1 MALHTITPAEGVLA
15 QFSSEEASRI
25 GASAISN
32 FSKLESEYHSLFHF
46 HLPAYAKNKL
56 SSRGFYLSPFSYE
69 THSHPVSK
77 TIESHLIN
85 VKLPH
90 YINEEFLIVGI
101 KDNKLSVLRKEK
113 KLRFLEALNRCV
125 TSHDIQRYGPSFHFE
140 KAKSNWKSNF
150 SDVNLSAGVQSLLP
164 RVLFDK
170 GRLFDAQL
178 FLYDELHYWSLK
190 DIVDFLEISRAKTV
204 IGSFVFPSEILAG
217 ARTSLNPWAYEF
229 KIKGDK
235 LIYAPDGVWSESYEQ
250 PLAAGQLLKYN
261 KIMTRNGSYS
271 VQVRDSIFSH
281 CLVIIN
287 KDDLINEEFRV
298 FSDFD
303 AISIRRIG
311 YLGGNADDV
320 IPVRHEVVLS
330 IFKYIRTLKKPD
342 LQSGMAKHRQLVD
355 NPTGL
360 EIRFIEDFV
369 HFILEHHEKFNLIE
383 QKFSNFFSAACI
395 EMLPK
400 YMQRF
405 FNSFKGYSLGKF
417 IEEIEPFS
425 FTLKCRVYSRFGFKT
440 SFTDEEELINARN
453 DPMCLLIGNSKGLGG
468 FNCDYSDSIFNAH
481 ISVFA
486 NAHPTLMRTLVK
498 SFINVW
504 VGKTED
510 SYYKSLFALKKSLNQ
525 KGSKLFMLHDERY
538 NSLVILANLTDSY
551 LFKNLLRNEVSTRLR
566 KSGCIR
572 GLLRN
577 DLPPSCPDSKREVRF
592 LSCYNYLISDLKRI
606 SEECSPI
613 AALTQTAG
621 LDAQL
626 IEMKRP
632 FGVVKQKC
640 LHKETAPKPL
650 LKEIAEHRAKSDGDV
665 TFESAIAS
673 ESDSREKLLHS
684 QLAEGGSIEVPS
696 AVINSCSS
704 DAFISSIIKVGPFK
718 DTATMSFVE
727 GLDFSTG
734 FKHKG
739 RTALFFSNG
748 GFTYGFNNVL
758 YKSNGWP
765 AVFRELY
772 GERFNSCLVQRY
784 DDSAT
789 LGFHADD
796 ERCYDQ
802 DHEVMTINLFGSA
815 TISFSK
821 GSFPPPSLSNPELY
835 FEMKLDHGDWLLMPK
850 SFQRSYKHSI
860 KNTTVGRISLTFRKQ
875 ARSMDGSAIA
885 SISPENGHNNGEGE
899 HNFYFEEINKCS
911 IVAAPETVKC
921 SLSIFPVKADGDC
934 FWHAV
939 SSIFGLDAQ
948 ELKQLVN
955 ERAIAEGCIDQ
966 QHMRDFLHEM
976 EPKVYASNAS
986 LAATCYLM
994 NLKLIIKL
1002 TGLDDDSW
1010 VVVEP
1015 LALSNEKAS
1024 IGYLVLNQKCHHF
1037 DLAVPKEGCV
1047 VRAVSEF
1054 LKQNPT
1060 KILSV
1065 LSANCSKE
1073 LLHELMSGLGI
1084 QEFHLEEI
1092 FSIFD
1097 ICAEVSDGVSSRV
1110 LNRKGSRAAKFVVD
1124 KDHFSFCPGTK
1135 ASTNLG
1141 AFKAPSGCAMIA
1153 IEKYEEFLK
1162 ANANIVP
1169 FTPSLSL
1176 ARKLADSFLSGQ
1188 TGVINSKIVAGQ
1200 YDWLSDT
1207 NRLCFDERK
1216 IGAIVGTFGSGKSHN
1231 VIELIRHNLGY
1242 KNLIISPRRSL
1253 KDQFISMLD
1262 LVSARSKGKRA
1273 STEVV
1278 TFEVALKKN
1287 GLLKKAR
1294 IFIDEAQLLPP
1305 GYLDLICLIAGS
1317 DSSILV
1323 MGDPAQSSYDSAE
1336 DRMMFVGDKGCLDR
1350 LLEGKRYVYLSESKR
1365 FRNPM
1370 FVGRLPCTF
1379 DSNRLTLE
1387 KEEYAVFDSFK
1398 SFKADYLS
1406 PKISTFLVSS
1416 FTEKTVIKAN
1426 MGRNVSIFTFG
1437 ESTGMNFDYVCVLL
1451 TQDSMLVDERRWVV
1465 ALSRAKINISF
1476 INLSGLSLSE
1486 FCSQMMGGVV
1496 HKFFTSTATFNDLRE
1511 LLPGDPIFSKKF
1523 QRLGRDEVDREGR
1536 LSGDPW
1542 LKAKIFLGQREEKV
1556 ESIAVDDEGLKDIKI
1571 KVHCPVGSLGST
1583 LADIQAGVKV
1593 KEAREFRIDNLVT
1606 EQFSESHKGKGKVL
1620 TAAPDN
1626 FEAIYPRHK
1635 AGDTA
1640 TFVMAAR
1647 KRLKFS
1653 FPAKERQKFMAA
1665 IPYGESM
1672 LQVFLK
1678 RVKLQPNFDHKMFE
1692 EARSDFEEKKLQ
1704 KSMAT
1709 LENHSGRSDPDWGVE
1724 KALIFMKSQ
1733 LCTKFDNRFRNAKAG
1748 QTLACFHHDVL
1759 CRLAPYIRYI
1769 EKKVFKSL
1777 PRNLYIHSA
1786 RNFDDL
1792 RDWVISN
1799 NFTGVCTESDYEAF
1813 DSSQDANILAFEV
1826 SLMEYLRLPRD
1837 LIEDYKYLKFH
1848 THSKLGQF
1856 AVMRF
1861 TGEAGTFLFNTL
1873 ANMVF
1878 TFMRYE
1884 INGRESICF
1893 AGDDMCANKLLRKK
1907 SEFEHILERMTLKAK
1922 VQHTTEPTFC
1932 GWRLGNFGI
1941 VKRPQLV
1948 QERILIALEKGNF
1961 SECIDNYAIEVS
1973 YAYNLGERL
1982 ISIMSEKELDAH
1994 YFCVRTFLQNKKLF
2008 NSNALDFFS
2017 ENEGCS
2023 SPERNFG

>member
-46 HLPAYAKNKL
+46 HLPAYAKSKL
-56 SSRGFYLSPFSYE
+56 SNRGFYLSPFSYE

-85 VKLPH
+85 VKLPN
-90 YINEEFLIVGI
+90 YITEDFLIVGI
-101 KDNKLSVLRKEK
+101 KENKLSVLRKDK
-113 KLRFLEALNRCV
+113 KMRFLEALNRCV

-140 KAKSNWKSNF
+140 KARSNWRSDF
-150 SDVNLSAGVQSLLP
+150 SGVNLSAGVQSLLP
-164 RVLFDK
+164 RILFDK
-170 GRLFDAQL
+170 GKMFDSQI
-178 FLYDELHYWSLK
+178 FLYDELHYWSMK
-190 DIVDFLEISRAKTV
+190 DIVDFLEISKAKTI

-250 PLAAGQLLKYN
+250 PLSAGQLLKFN

-271 VQVRDSIFSH
+271 VQVRDSIYSH

-287 KDDLINEEFRV
+287 RDELLCEEFRV

-303 AISIRRIG
+303 AISIRKIG
-311 YLGGNADDV
+311 YLGGNADDI

-355 NPTGL
+355 NPTGF

-369 HFILEHHEKFNLIE
+369 QFILEHHEKFNLIE
-383 QKFSNFFSAACI
+383 QKFSNFFSSACI
-395 EMLPK
+395 NLLPR

-425 FTLKCRVYSRFGFKT
+425 FTLRCSTYSRFGFKT
-440 SFTDEEELINARN
+440 SFIEEEEAAVADK
-453 DPMCLLIGNSKGLGG
+453 DPLCLTLKLANNKPSCFESYPDL
-468 FNCDYSDSIFNAH
+468 IFNAH
-481 ISVFA
+481 TLVFA
-486 NAHPTLMRTLVK
+486 SSHPSITLMLVK
-498 SFINVW
+498 FFINMW
-504 VGKTED
+504 VGKTD
-510 SYYKSLFALKKSLNQ
+510 DRYYQSLVALRQALNQ
-525 KGSKLFMLHDERY
+525 KGAKLFMLHNESY
-538 NSLVILANLTDSY
+538 NSLVIFANLMDSH
-551 LFKNLLRNEVSTRLR
+551 LFKNLLRNEIRKRLR
-566 KSGCIR
+566 LRNSVR

-577 DLPPSCPDSKREVRF
+577 DLPPSCPDAKREVRF
-592 LSCYNYLISDLKRI
+592 ISCYKSLLADFKKM

-613 AALTQTAG
+613 LTLIATGGPFEQLNAMKKDFVLINQPSVGKFEKVKKCIPKST
-621 LDAQL
+621 DASPDGGKEHKLEPQHSEGVNAKTDEV
-626 IEMKRP
+626 IPKRVDQP
-632 FGVVKQKC
+632 ESKTEEVK
-640 LHKETAPKPL
+640 T
-650 LKEIAEHRAKSDGDV
+650 G
-665 TFESAIAS
+665 
-673 ESDSREKLLHS
+673 
-684 QLAEGGSIEVPS
+684 
-696 AVINSCSS
+696 SS
-704 DAFISSIIKVGPFK
+704 DQFISSIIKVGPFK
-718 DTATMSFVE
+718 EPSTISFVE
-727 GLDFSTG
+727 GLDFSKG
-734 FKHKG
+734 HNHKG
-739 RTALFFSNG
+739 RKSLFFSEG
-748 GFTYGFNNVL
+748 GFSYGFGNIV
-758 YKSNGWP
+758 YPSQGWP
-765 AVFRELY
+765 NAFKELY
-772 GERFNSCLVQRY
+772 GDRFNSCLVQKY
-784 DDSAT
+784 NADAT

-796 ERCYDQ
+796 EQCYDQ
-802 DHEVMTINLFGSA
+802 DHEVLTINLFGSA
-815 TISFSK
+815 TICFTKGDFSA
-821 GSFPPPSLSNPELY
+821 LNTSNPKLY
-835 FEMKLDHGDWLLMPK
+835 LEVGLDHCDWLLMPRG
-850 SFQRSYKHSI
+850 FQRNYKHSI
-860 KNTTVGRISLTFRKQ
+860 KGTSEGRISLTFRKQ
-875 ARSMDGSAIA
+875 RRTLEGSLIQGRAE
-885 SISPENGHNNGEGE
+885 SGDSNSDDGEGG
-899 HNFYFEEINKCS
+899 FYFEEINKCS
-911 IVAAPETVKC
+911 ITSAPDSVKC
-921 SLSIFPVKADGDC
+921 SLSVFPVKADGDC

-939 SSIFGLDAQ
+939 SSIFGLEAK
-948 ELKQLVN
+948 ELKQLVHD
-955 ERAIAEGCIDQ
+955 RAIAEGCIDKC
-966 QHMRDFLHEM
+966 HMKDFLHEM

-1002 TGLDDDSW
+1002 TGLEDDSW

-1015 LALSNEKAS
+1015 LALSNERAS

-1065 LSANCSKE
+1065 LSANCSKD

-1097 ICAEVSDGVSSRV
+1097 ICAEVSDGTSSRV
-1110 LNRKGSRAAKFVVD
+1110 LNKKGSRSAKFIVD

-1141 AFKAPSGCAMIA
+1141 VFKAPSGCPMIA
-1153 IEKYEEFLK
+1153 IEKYDEFLRSS
-1162 ANANIVP
+1162 ANVVP
-1169 FTPSLSL
+1169 FTPSLPL
-1176 ARKLADSFLSGQ
+1176 AKKLADSFLSGQ

-1200 YDWLSDT
+1200 YDWLANT
-1207 NRLCFDERK
+1207 NKLCFEERRV
-1216 IGAIVGTFGSGKSHN
+1216 GAIVGTFGSGKSHN

-1242 KNLIISPRRSL
+1242 QNLIISPRRNL
-1253 KDQFISMLD
+1253 KDQFINMLD
-1262 LVSARSKGKRA
+1262 LVNARSKGKKT
-1273 STEVV
+1273 STDVV

-1336 DRMMFVGDKGCLDR
+1336 DRVMFAGDKGCLDR
-1350 LLEGKRYVYLSESKR
+1350 LLEGKKYVYLSESKR

-1379 DSNRLTLE
+1379 DSSRLTLE

-1398 SFKADYLS
+1398 AFKADYLS
-1406 PKISTFLVSS
+1406 PKIKTFLVSS
-1416 FTEKTVIKAN
+1416 FTEKTVVKAN

-1476 INLSGLSLSE
+1476 INLSGLTLPE
-1486 FCSQMMGGVV
+1486 FCTQMMGGVV

-1511 LLPGDPIFSKKF
+1511 LLPGDPIFSKRF
-1523 QRLGRDEVDREGR
+1523 QRLGKDEVDREAR
-1536 LSGDPW
+1536 LLGDPW
-1542 LKAKIFLGQREEKV
+1542 LKAKVFLGQREEKI
-1556 ESIAVDDEGLKDIKI
+1556 ESIHVNDEGLKDIKV
-1571 KVHCPVGSLGST
+1571 KVHCPIGSIGST
-1583 LADIQAGVKV
+1583 LADIQAGVRV

-1606 EQFSESHKGKGKVL
+1606 EQFSEVHKGKGKVL

-1653 FPAKERQKFMAA
+1653 FPARERQKYMAA
-1665 IPYGESM
+1665 IPYGVSM

-1678 RVKLQPNFDHKMFE
+1678 RIKLQSNFDHRLFE
-1692 EARSDFEEKKLQ
+1692 EARADFEEKKLQ

-1709 LENHSGRSDPDWGVE
+1709 LENHSGRSDPDWSVE

-1769 EKKVFKSL
+1769 EKKVFKAL
-1777 PRNLYIHSA
+1777 PSNLYIHSA

-1792 RDWVISN
+1792 RDWVIKN

-1813 DSSQDANILAFEV
+1813 DSSQDVNILAFEV

-1884 INGRESICF
+1884 INGREAICF

-1907 SEFEHILERMTLKAK
+1907 SEFEHILDRMTLKAK

-1961 SECIDNYAIEVS
+1961 HECIDNYAIEVS

-2008 NSNALDFFS
+2008 SSNALEFFS
-2017 ENEGCS
+2017 ESEGCL

>member
-46 HLPAYAKNKL
+46 HLPAYAKSKL
-56 SSRGFYLSPFSYE
+56 SNRGFYLSPFSYE

-85 VKLPH
+85 VKLPN
-90 YINEEFLIVGI
+90 YINEDFLIVGI
-101 KDNKLSVLRKEK
+101 KENKLSVLRKDK
-113 KLRFLEALNRCV
+113 KMRFLEALNRCV

-140 KAKSNWKSNF
+140 KAKSNWRSDF
-150 SDVNLSAGVQSLLP
+150 SGVNLSVGVQSLLP

-170 GRLFDAQL
+170 GKMFDSQI
-178 FLYDELHYWSLK
+178 FLYDELHYWSMK
-190 DIVDFLEISRAKTV
+190 DIVDFLEISRAKTI

-235 LIYAPDGVWSESYEQ
+235 MIYAPDGVWSESYEQ
-250 PLAAGQLLKYN
+250 PLSAGQLLKFN

-271 VQVRDSIFSH
+271 VQVRDSIYSH

-287 KDDLINEEFRV
+287 RDELLCEEFRV

-320 IPVRHEVVLS
+320 IPVRHEVILS

-355 NPTGL
+355 NPTGF
-360 EIRFIEDFV
+360 EIRFVEDFV
-369 HFILEHHEKFNLIE
+369 QFILEHHERFNLIE
-383 QKFSNFFSAACI
+383 QKFSNFFSSACI
-395 EMLPK
+395 SLLPR

-417 IEEIEPFS
+417 IEEIEPFT
-425 FTLKCRVYSRFGFKT
+425 FTLKCQTYSRFGFRT
-440 SFTDEEELINARN
+440 SFTDEEDEIVAAT
-453 DPMCLLIGNSKGLGG
+453 DPMCLTIKQSNSKLIC
-468 FNCDYSDSIFNAH
+468 FNDYPDLIFNAH

-486 NAHPTLMRTLVK
+486 NPHPSIILMLVK
-498 SFINVW
+498 KFINVW
-504 VGKTED
+504 VGKTSDE
-510 SYYKSLFALKKSLNQ
+510 YYQSLIALRQALNQ
-525 KGSKLFMLHDERY
+525 KGSKLFMLHNENY
-538 NSLVILANLTDSY
+538 NSLVIFANLVDSY
-551 LFKNLLRNEVSTRLR
+551 LFKNLLRNEIRRRLR
-566 KSGCIR
+566 LRNCVR

-577 DLPPSCPDSKREVRF
+577 DLPPSHPDAKREVRF
-592 LSCYNYLISDLKRI
+592 ISSYKFLLADFKKMNEECLPVLTLIRTHGLNDQIYAMKKNFVVDQPLIKSKKKKKEHKPELFDTNLGYTEEHHLEAPVDGMTTGETGQSVSNENTISALASEEIKVGSSDL
-606 SEECSPI
+606 
-613 AALTQTAG
+613 
-621 LDAQL
+621 
-626 IEMKRP
+626 
-632 FGVVKQKC
+632 
-640 LHKETAPKPL
+640 
-650 LKEIAEHRAKSDGDV
+650 
-665 TFESAIAS
+665 
-673 ESDSREKLLHS
+673 
-684 QLAEGGSIEVPS
+684 
-696 AVINSCSS
+696 
-704 DAFISSIIKVGPFK
+704 FISSIIKVGLFK
-718 DTATMSFVE
+718 DSQTISFVE
-727 GLDFSTG
+727 GLDFS
-734 FKHKG
+734 KG
-739 RTALFFSNG
+739 HNHNGRKSLFFSDG
-748 GFTYGFNNVL
+748 GFSYGFNNTV
-758 YKSNGWP
+758 YQSQGWP
-765 AVFRELY
+765 NVFKELY
-772 GERFNSCLVQRY
+772 GSRFNSCLIQRY
-784 DDSAT
+784 SSGAT

-796 ERCYDQ
+796 EKCYDQ
-802 DHEVMTINLFGSA
+802 DHEVLTVNLFGSA
-815 TISFSK
+815 TIAFSK
-821 GSFPPPSLSNPELY
+821 GNFASTNVSNPELY
-835 FEMKLDHGDWLLMPK
+835 LEMKLDHCDWLLMPK
-850 SFQRSYKHSI
+850 GFQRGYKHSVRD
-860 KNTTVGRISLTFRKQ
+860 TTEGRISLTFRKQ
-875 ARSMDGSAIA
+875 SRTLEGTSIQSGTTSDNSGADNHDG
-885 SISPENGHNNGEGE
+885 G
-899 HNFYFEEINKCS
+899 FYFEEINKCS
-911 IVAAPETVKC
+911 ITSAPDSVKC

-939 SSIFGLDAQ
+939 SSIFGLEAK
-948 ELKQLVN
+948 ELKQLVHD
-955 ERAIAEGCIDQ
+955 RAIAENCIDQ
-966 QHMRDFLHEM
+966 CHMKDFLHEM

-1002 TGLDDDSW
+1002 TGLEDDSW

-1015 LALSNEKAS
+1015 LALSNEKVS

-1110 LNRKGSRAAKFVVD
+1110 LNKKGSRAAKFIVD

-1141 AFKAPSGCAMIA
+1141 AFKSPNGSSMIA
-1153 IEKYEEFLK
+1153 IEKYDEFLK
-1162 ANANIVP
+1162 SNANVVP
-1169 FTPSLSL
+1169 FTPSLPL
-1176 ARKLADSFLSGQ
+1176 AKKLADSFLSGQ

-1200 YDWLSDT
+1200 YDWLANT
-1207 NRLCFDERK
+1207 NKLCFDERRV
-1216 IGAIVGTFGSGKSHN
+1216 GAIVGTFGSGKSHN

-1242 KNLIISPRRSL
+1242 QNLIISPRRSL

-1262 LVSARSKGKRA
+1262 LVNARSKGKKT
-1273 STEVV
+1273 STDVV

-1336 DRMMFVGDKGCLDR
+1336 DRVMFAGEKGCLDR
-1350 LLEGKRYVYLSESKR
+1350 LLEGKKYVYLSESKR

-1379 DSNRLTLE
+1379 DSSRLTLE

-1398 SFKADYLS
+1398 AFKADYLS
-1406 PKISTFLVSS
+1406 PKIKTFLVSS
-1416 FTEKTVIKAN
+1416 FTEKTVVKAN

-1476 INLSGLSLSE
+1476 INLSGLSLPE
-1486 FCSQMMGGVV
+1486 FCTQMMGGVV

-1523 QRLGRDEVDREGR
+1523 QRLGKDEVDREGR

-1542 LKAKIFLGQREEKV
+1542 LKTKVFLGQREERIEEASV
-1556 ESIAVDDEGLKDIKI
+1556 NDEGLKDIKV
-1571 KVHCPVGSLGST
+1571 KVHCPVGSIGST

-1593 KEAREFRIDNLVT
+1593 KEAREFRVENLVT
-1606 EQFSESHKGKGKVL
+1606 EQFSETHKGKGKVL

-1653 FPAKERQKFMAA
+1653 FPARERQKYMAA

-1678 RVKLQPNFDHKMFE
+1678 RVKLQPNFDHRLFE
-1692 EARSDFEEKKLQ
+1692 ESRADFEEKKLQ

-1769 EKKVFKSL
+1769 EKKVFKAL
-1777 PRNLYIHSA
+1777 PSNLYIHSA

-1792 RDWVISN
+1792 RDWVIRN

-1884 INGRESICF
+1884 INGKEAICF

-1907 SEFEHILERMTLKAK
+1907 SEFEHILDRMTLKAK

-1961 SECIDNYAIEVS
+1961 HECIDNYAIEVS

-2008 NSNALDFFS
+2008 SSNALEFFS
-2017 ENEGCS
+2017 ESEGCL

>member
-46 HLPAYAKNKL
+46 HLPAYAKSKL
-56 SSRGFYLSPFSYE
+56 SNRGFYLSPFSYE

-85 VKLPH
+85 VKLPN
-90 YINEEFLIVGI
+90 YITEDFLIVGI
-101 KDNKLSVLRKEK
+101 KENKLSVLRKDK
-113 KLRFLEALNRCV
+113 KMRFLEALNRCV

-140 KAKSNWKSNF
+140 KARSNWRSDF
-150 SDVNLSAGVQSLLP
+150 SGVNLSAGVQSLLP
-164 RVLFDK
+164 RILFDK
-170 GRLFDAQL
+170 GKMFDSQI
-178 FLYDELHYWSLK
+178 FLYDELHYWSMK
-190 DIVDFLEISRAKTV
+190 DIVDFLEISKAKTI

-250 PLAAGQLLKYN
+250 PLSAGQLLKFN

-271 VQVRDSIFSH
+271 VQVRDSIYSH

-287 KDDLINEEFRV
+287 RDELLCEEFRV

-303 AISIRRIG
+303 AISIRKIG
-311 YLGGNADDV
+311 YLGGNADDI

-355 NPTGL
+355 NPTGF

-369 HFILEHHEKFNLIE
+369 QFILEHHEKFNLIE
-383 QKFSNFFSAACI
+383 QKFSNFFSSACI
-395 EMLPK
+395 NLLPR

-425 FTLKCRVYSRFGFKT
+425 FTLRCSTYSRFGFKT
-440 SFTDEEELINARN
+440 SFIEEEEAAVADK
-453 DPMCLLIGNSKGLGG
+453 DPLCLTLKLANNKPSCFESYPDL
-468 FNCDYSDSIFNAH
+468 IFNAH
-481 ISVFA
+481 TLVFA
-486 NAHPTLMRTLVK
+486 SSHPSITLMLVK
-498 SFINVW
+498 SFINMW
-504 VGKTED
+504 VGKTND
-510 SYYKSLFALKKSLNQ
+510 RYYQSLVALRQALNQ
-525 KGSKLFMLHDERY
+525 KGAKLFMLHNESY
-538 NSLVILANLTDSY
+538 NSLVILANLMDSH
-551 LFKNLLRNEVSTRLR
+551 LFKNLLRNEIRKRLR
-566 KSGCIR
+566 LRNSVR

-577 DLPPSCPDSKREVRF
+577 DLPPSCPDAKREVRF
-592 LSCYNYLISDLKRI
+592 ISCYKSLLADFKKM

-613 AALTQTAG
+613 LTLIATGGPFEQLNAMKKDFVLINQPSVGKFEKVKKCISKST
-621 LDAQL
+621 DASPDGGKEHKLEPQHSEGVNAKTDEV
-626 IEMKRP
+626 IPKRVDQP
-632 FGVVKQKC
+632 
-640 LHKETAPKPL
+640 EPKT
-650 LKEIAEHRAKSDGDV
+650 E
-665 TFESAIAS
+665 
-673 ESDSREKLLHS
+673 
-684 QLAEGGSIEVPS
+684 EGKTG
-696 AVINSCSS
+696 SS
-704 DAFISSIIKVGPFK
+704 DQFISSIIKVGPFK
-718 DTATMSFVE
+718 EPSTISFVE
-727 GLDFSTG
+727 GLDFSKG
-734 FKHKG
+734 HNHKG
-739 RTALFFSNG
+739 RKSLFFSEG
-748 GFTYGFNNVL
+748 GFSYGFGSIV
-758 YKSNGWP
+758 YPSQGWP
-765 AVFRELY
+765 NAFKELY
-772 GERFNSCLVQRY
+772 GDRFNSCLVQKY
-784 DDSAT
+784 NADAT

-796 ERCYDQ
+796 EQCYDQ
-802 DHEVMTINLFGSA
+802 DHEVLTINLFGSA
-815 TISFSK
+815 TICFTKGDFSA
-821 GSFPPPSLSNPELY
+821 LNTSNPKLY
-835 FEMKLDHGDWLLMPK
+835 LEVGLDHCDWLLMPRG
-850 SFQRSYKHSI
+850 FQRNYKHSI
-860 KNTTVGRISLTFRKQ
+860 KGTSEGRISLTFRKQ
-875 ARSMDGSAIA
+875 RRTLEGSLIQSRAE
-885 SISPENGHNNGEGE
+885 SGDSNSDDGEGG
-899 HNFYFEEINKCS
+899 FYFEEINKCS
-911 IVAAPETVKC
+911 ITSAPDSVKC
-921 SLSIFPVKADGDC
+921 SLSVFPVKADGDC

-939 SSIFGLDAQ
+939 SSIFGLEAK
-948 ELKQLVN
+948 ELKQLVHD
-955 ERAIAEGCIDQ
+955 RAIAEGCIDKC
-966 QHMRDFLHEM
+966 HMKDFLHEM

-1002 TGLDDDSW
+1002 TGLEDDSW

-1015 LALSNEKAS
+1015 LALSNERAS

-1065 LSANCSKE
+1065 LSANCSKD

-1097 ICAEVSDGVSSRV
+1097 ICAEVSDGASSRV
-1110 LNRKGSRAAKFVVD
+1110 LNKKGSRSAKFIVD

-1141 AFKAPSGCAMIA
+1141 VFKAPSGCPMIA
-1153 IEKYEEFLK
+1153 IEKYDEFLRSS
-1162 ANANIVP
+1162 ANVVP
-1169 FTPSLSL
+1169 FTPSLPL
-1176 ARKLADSFLSGQ
+1176 AKKLADSFLSGQ

-1200 YDWLSDT
+1200 YDWLANT
-1207 NRLCFDERK
+1207 NKLCFEERRV
-1216 IGAIVGTFGSGKSHN
+1216 GAIVGTFGSGKSHN

-1242 KNLIISPRRSL
+1242 QNLIISPRRNL
-1253 KDQFISMLD
+1253 KDQFINMLD
-1262 LVSARSKGKRA
+1262 LVNARSKGKKT
-1273 STEVV
+1273 STDVV

-1336 DRMMFVGDKGCLDR
+1336 DRMMFAGDKGCLDR
-1350 LLEGKRYVYLSESKR
+1350 LLEGKKYVYLSESKR

-1379 DSNRLTLE
+1379 DSSRLTLE

-1398 SFKADYLS
+1398 AFKADYLS
-1406 PKISTFLVSS
+1406 PKIKTFLVSS
-1416 FTEKTVIKAN
+1416 FTEKTVVKAN

-1476 INLSGLSLSE
+1476 INLSGLTLPE
-1486 FCSQMMGGVV
+1486 FCTQMMGGVV

-1511 LLPGDPIFSKKF
+1511 LLPGDPIFSKRF
-1523 QRLGRDEVDREGR
+1523 QRLGKDEVDREAR
-1536 LSGDPW
+1536 LLGDPW
-1542 LKAKIFLGQREEKV
+1542 LKAKVFLGQREEKI
-1556 ESIAVDDEGLKDIKI
+1556 ESIHVNDEGLKDIKV
-1571 KVHCPVGSLGST
+1571 KVHCPIGSIGST
-1583 LADIQAGVKV
+1583 LADIQAGVRV

-1606 EQFSESHKGKGKVL
+1606 EQFSEVHKGKGKVL

-1653 FPAKERQKFMAA
+1653 FPARERQKYMAA
-1665 IPYGESM
+1665 IPYGVSM

-1678 RVKLQPNFDHKMFE
+1678 RIKLQSNFDHRLFE
-1692 EARSDFEEKKLQ
+1692 EARADFEEKKLQ

-1709 LENHSGRSDPDWGVE
+1709 LENHSGRSDPDWSVE

-1769 EKKVFKSL
+1769 EKKVFKAL
-1777 PRNLYIHSA
+1777 PSNLYIHSA

-1792 RDWVISN
+1792 RDWVIKN

-1813 DSSQDANILAFEV
+1813 DSSQDVNILAFEV

-1884 INGRESICF
+1884 INGREAICF

-1907 SEFEHILERMTLKAK
+1907 SEFEHILDRMTLKAK

-1961 SECIDNYAIEVS
+1961 HECIDNYAIEVS

-2008 NSNALDFFS
+2008 SSNALEFFS
-2017 ENEGCS
+2017 ESEGCL